1 MADQE
6 QEVRTEK
13 IQQGNTEIEK
23 QSVSHHSTD
32 ESVIKG
38 EKIIYL
44 MYGILAGLLGIR
56 FIFSLLG
63 ANRSNTFA
71 DLIYSITGPFVAP
84 FRGLFRIDT
93 TYGVSRIDIE
103 SIVAIIVFGLLAWMI
118 TKVFDL
124 GKKNDT
130 TI

>member
-1 MADQE
+1 
-6 QEVRTEK
+6 
-13 IQQGNTEIEK
+13 
-23 QSVSHHSTD
+23 
-32 ESVIKG
+32 
-38 EKIIYL
+38 